1 MSLNNNTAVSD
12 FLTGDIVSKY
22 MKKSNYEC
30 WNGNTEGPKYSET
43 FLPNTVVNIDTS
55 TPCTWIRC

>member
-22 MKKSNYEC
+22 MKESNYEC
-30 WNGNTEGPKYSET
+30 RNGNYSET